1 MQILPRRSLLLALG
15 SLGLLFCQS
24 QGAAAQGCD
33 RSSSTQ
39 SDLNDCAAKAAAG
52 SARRLQKLLAE
63 IASRVDSTR
72 AVGLR
77 EVQARWVRYRDG
89 QCKWEADAFTGGSVQ
104 PMEYSYCIAG
114 LTEERIAGLK
124 EELCEGSGMTGPCAA
139 SRKYDLSPASRA
151 RFRR

>member
-15 SLGLLFCQS
+15 SLGLLLGQS
-24 QGAAAQGCD
+24 QRGVAQGCD

-52 SARRLQKLLAE
+52 SARRLERLLAE
-63 IASRVDSTR
+63 VASHVDSAR

-77 EVQARWVRYRDG
+77 EVQARWIRYRDG
-89 QCKWEADAFTGGSVQ
+89 QCQWEADAFTGGSVQ

-114 LTEERIAGLK
+114 LTEERIEVLK

-139 SRKYDLSPASRA
+139 SRKYDLPRASRA
-151 RFRR
+151 RSRK